1 MKAVVYS
8 KYGPPDVLKLREVDR
23 PTPGDKEVLIRV
35 HATSVTAA
43 DYRVRGFSVSAGF
56 WLPARMQFGL
66 LRPRKTILGAE
77 VAGEVE
83 AVGRDVR
90 SFHPGD
96 RVFGYDAGRFGA
108 YAQYVCRPEDGAL
121 AELPANTTFE
131 EAAVVPH
138 GALAA
143 LFFLRDKG
151 NIQAGQR
158 VLVYGASGSVGTFA
172 VQLARHFGAEVTGV
186 ASTGNLEMVRSLGAD
201 EVIDYTREDF
211 TQSGRKWDIIFDT
224 VGRTSFSRCRGSL
237 NRGGRYLLTVF
248 DIPQILR
255 MLWTSTVGT
264 RRVICAVAPER
275 KEDLLLIRELVEAGE
290 IRPVI
295 DRCYPLEEAA
305 EAHRYAEKGHKRGGV
320 VIGVVESS

>member
-1 MKAVVYS
+1 MKAIVATR
-8 KYGPPDVLKLREVDR
+8 YGPPDVLQLREVDK
-23 PTPGDKEVLIRV
+23 PSPGDDEVLIRV

-43 DYRVRGFSVSAGF
+43 DYRVRGFRVSPGF
-56 WLPARMQFGL
+56 WIPARMQFGL
-66 LRPRKTILGAE
+66 LRPRKAILGAE

-83 AVGRDVR
+83 AVGRDVKTFR
-90 SFHPGD
+90 PGD

-108 YAQYVCRPEDGAL
+108 YAQYVCRPEGGAL
-121 AELPANTTFE
+121 ATVPANTTFE
-131 EAAVVPH
+131 EAAAVPH

-143 LFFLRDKG
+143 LYFLRDRG
-151 NIQAGQR
+151 NIGAGER

-186 ASTGNLEMVRSLGAD
+186 ASTGNLEMVRSLGAA

-211 TQSGRKWDIIFDT
+211 TRRGETWDIIFDT

-248 DIPQILR
+248 DIPQILQ
-255 MLWTSTVGT
+255 MLWTSVAGT
-264 RRVICAVAPER
+264 RRVICAVASER
-275 KEDLLLIRELVEAGE
+275 KEDLLFIRDLVETGE

-295 DRCYPLEEAA
+295 DRRYPLEETA
-305 EAHRYAEKGHKRGGV
+305 EAHGYAEKGHKRGNV
-320 VIGVVESS
+320 VIEGDWS